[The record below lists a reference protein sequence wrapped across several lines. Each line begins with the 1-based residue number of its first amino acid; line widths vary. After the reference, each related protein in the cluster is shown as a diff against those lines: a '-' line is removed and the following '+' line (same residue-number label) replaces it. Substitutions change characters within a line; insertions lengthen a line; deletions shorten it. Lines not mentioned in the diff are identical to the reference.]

1 MLGRHE
7 VVTNRASWVTHSGPG
22 FLSTRREEPP
32 MKTCDPVAHVEHRM
46 EERLAELKVV
56 LDSRAPC

>member
-1 MLGRHE
+1 
-7 VVTNRASWVTHSGPG
+7 
-22 FLSTRREEPP
+22 